1 MPSWITIKIPEDL
14 SKEVES
20 FLRTKQGKSLGYPTK
35 TQFFAESIRESLQKH
50 TTKRSVETKV
60 LEEIG
65 MIHREIDGYTSKID
79 EVQHFVRLQSF
90 ILDYLLKEKNVNKTK
105 LSKYA
110 LAWKKK
116 HKLKNLEITG

>member
-50 TTKRSVETKV
+50 TKKRSVETKV

-65 MIHREIDGYTSKID
+65 MIHREIEGYMSKID
-79 EVQHFVRLQSF
+79 GIEGFVRMQTF
-90 ILDYLLKEKNVNKTK
+90 LLHHMAEQDVGSVK
-105 LSKYA
+105 LRKA
-110 LAWKKK
+110 VLAWKKK
-116 HKLKNLEITG
+116 NKLEISG

>member
-20 FLRTKQGKSLGYPTK
+20 FLRTKQGKSLGFPSK
-35 TQFFAESIRESLQKH
+35 TQFFAESIRESIQKH
-50 TTKRSVETKV
+50 TTKRGGGTKI

-65 MIHREIDGYTSKID
+65 MIHREIEGYMSKID
-79 EVQHFVRLQSF
+79 EVEHFVRMQTF
-90 ILDYLLKEKNVNKTK
+90 LLHHMMDQDVGKGRLRKA
-105 LSKYA
+105 A

-116 HKLKNLEITG
+116 NKLEISG